1 MAEEENKIY
10 IDSKLNNSIR
20 AYKEYDNIIYTIGIN
35 NIILGLIKINTISS
49 EKEDENK
56 TIDESYLKKIRDIIP
71 IGSYINGCLLIYNEN
86 TFEDFESV
94 LNDHFEKIKQ
104 INKNLIL
111 NKSEEEIN
119 YIQLALKELLYFL
132 NFFY

>member
-56 TIDESYLKKIRDIIP
+56 TIDESYLKK
-71 IGSYINGCLLIYNEN
+71 
-86 TFEDFESV
+86 
-94 LNDHFEKIKQ
+94 
-104 INKNLIL
+104 
-111 NKSEEEIN
+111 
-119 YIQLALKELLYFL
+119 
-132 NFFY
+132 

>member
-49 EKEDENK
+49 EKEAE
-56 TIDESYLKKIRDIIP
+56 LKKQQ
-71 IGSYINGCLLIYNEN
+71 E
-86 TFEDFESV
+86 EA
-94 LNDHFEKIKQ
+94 KKKKKKQ
-104 INKNLIL
+104 K
-111 NKSEEEIN
+111 
-119 YIQLALKELLYFL
+119 
-132 NFFY
+132 

>member
-94 LNDHFEKIKQ
+94 LNDHIEKIKQ

-119 YIQLALKELLYFL
+119 YIQLALKEIL
-132 NFFY
+132 